1 MPDRS
6 EGYDVAILG
15 AGPTGCA
22 IAYNLARRRVSPVV
36 LDRGGAGGPHAV
48 SGRIDVPWDA
58 PEPYAR
64 LCLRSAERYPL
75 LEEEIG
81 AIESVRTGSLAPAL
95 TDEDAQAGMARA
107 QRWAA
112 AGLDVRWLPRDE
124 ALGVEPALSPQIL
137 GAVYS
142 TTGGSVNPH
151 LLVRRL
157 MKAARQ
163 LGASF
168 LLHCGYLAVHARP
181 GGFLIRSRGGDI
193 QAAHLVLAADVDDA
207 EIRRQLDVGF
217 PVRRVHDLM
226 LVSDAMS
233 PLLRHTFPRAHQRVS
248 GEIVIEDPAPGG
260 VAFDAI
266 GRAAREVV
274 RLLPSLAAARVLRAC
289 AGARADSI
297 DGWPILGQ
305 AGDNLYIALAPHEI
319 ALCPLVGETL
329 AEIITRRQ
337 VPDDIERFGPARF
350 SASTA
355 SAGGERR
362 QDSGRTP

>member
-1 MPDRS
+1 MPERS
-6 EGYDVAILG
+6 EGCDVAILG

-22 IAYNLARRRVSPVV
+22 IAYNLARRRVAPVV
-36 LDRGGAGGPHAV
+36 LDRGGAGGAHAV
-48 SGRIDVPWDA
+48 SGRIDVPWDS

-81 AIESVRTGSLAPAL
+81 AIECVRSGSLAPAL
-95 TDEDAQAGMARA
+95 TDEDARAGMARA
-107 QRWAA
+107 QQQAV

-124 ALGVEPALSPQIL
+124 ALAVEPALSPQIL

-142 TTGGSVNPH
+142 PSGGSVNPD
-151 LLVRRL
+151 LLVHRL

-168 LLHCGYLAVHARP
+168 LLHRGYLAVDARP
-181 GGFLIRSRGGDI
+181 GGFLIRSGAGDI
-193 QAAHLVLAADVDDA
+193 QAERLVLAADADDP
-207 EIRRQLDVGF
+207 EIRRQVDIDV
-217 PVRRVHDLM
+217 PVRRVRDLM
-226 LVSDAMS
+226 LVTDAVS
-233 PLLRHTFPRAHQRVS
+233 PLLRHTLPWVHQRAS
-248 GEIVIEDPAPGG
+248 GEIVIEGPAPGG

-274 RLLPSLAAARVLRAC
+274 RLLPSLSAARVLRAC

-305 AGDNLYIALAPHEI
+305 AADNVYVAAAPQEI
-319 ALCPLVGETL
+319 TLCPLVGEVLT
-329 AEIITRRQ
+329 EIITRRHA
-337 VPDDIERFGPARF
+337 PDDIERFGPARF
-350 SASTA
+350 SASAA